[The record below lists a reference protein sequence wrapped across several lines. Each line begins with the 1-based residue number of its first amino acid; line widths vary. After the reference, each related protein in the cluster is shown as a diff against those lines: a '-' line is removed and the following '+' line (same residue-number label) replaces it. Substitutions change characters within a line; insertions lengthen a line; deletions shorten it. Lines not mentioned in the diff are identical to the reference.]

1 VDAPSRDFVWKNSAP
16 SKVQF
21 FAWLLTKA
29 PVQSRA
35 ALLRESI
42 LSTAEAFC
50 PICRNPILTTNHIF
64 FGCSFA
70 RRFRDTFGFSFPA
83 DADVRLLHEYGTPAG
98 VPTCSTVT
106 FTLLFLWNLWKH
118 RNAVALREHQTCLPL
133 LLGHVVTREE
143 ACLWHVRLPR
153 PRPACPLLLPF
164 LLLSL

>member
-16 SKVQF
+16 SKVQL

-35 ALLRESI
+35 ALLRKNI
-42 LSTAEAFC
+42 LSAAEAFF
-50 PICRNPILTTNHIF
+50 PICRNPLLTANHIF

-70 RRFRDTFGFSFPA
+70 RRFRDTVRSSFPA
-83 DADVRLLHEYGTPAG
+83 DADVRLLHEYCAPAG

-118 RNAVALREHQTCLPL
+118 RNAVALREQQTCLPL
-133 LLGHVVTREE
+133 MLW
-143 ACLWHVRLPR
+143 ACRDY
-153 PRPACPLLLPF
+153 PLDQDLAKGT
-164 LLLSL
+164 S